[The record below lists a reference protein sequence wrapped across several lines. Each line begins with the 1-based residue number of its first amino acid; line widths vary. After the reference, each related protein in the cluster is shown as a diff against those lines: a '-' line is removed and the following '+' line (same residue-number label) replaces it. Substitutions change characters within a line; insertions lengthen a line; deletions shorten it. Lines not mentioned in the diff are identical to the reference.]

1 MSKSNGRAARSV
13 TTEESNSGRSQANN
27 TCGGKRNKKLQRK
40 KKGNHST
47 HTMKI
52 HRATLELKGYYIATY
67 EEVSGKAK
75 IMYKNFK
82 EALERHALKMYSYL

>member
-1 MSKSNGRAARSV
+1 
-13 TTEESNSGRSQANN
+13 
-27 TCGGKRNKKLQRK
+27 
-40 KKGNHST
+40 
-47 HTMKI
+47 MKI